1 MLREDGM
8 TDKGGEM
15 TDDKP
20 KSPEPH
26 RPVLERT
33 SFAADDHVG
42 CILIV
47 LNLLAVGMLVAILS
61 ILILS

>member
-1 MLREDGM
+1 M

-20 KSPEPH
+20 KPLDPM

-47 LNLLAVGMLVAILS
+47 LNLLAVGMLAAILS